1 MGCVYGIGVRHC
13 CQKSLSVNVTKGCSG
28 SYVGPRCV
36 LLIRK
41 FVVEPLTNM
50 FLGLTV
56 ALLVGSAMA
65 TGFDASNSS
74 APVESTDH
82 SWRRMLGESHPV
94 EPNLQIE
101 AKFLHLLRT
110 R

>member
-1 MGCVYGIGVRHC
+1 M
-13 CQKSLSVNVTKGCSG
+13 
-28 SYVGPRCV
+28 GPRCV

-101 AKFLHLLRT
+101 AKFPHLLRT

>member
-1 MGCVYGIGVRHC
+1 M
-13 CQKSLSVNVTKGCSG
+13 
-28 SYVGPRCV
+28 GPRCV
-36 LLIRK
+36 RLIRK
-41 FVVEPLTNM
+41 FVLKPLTDI

-82 SWRRMLGESHPV
+82 SWRRMLGGSHPV
-94 EPNLQIE
+94 EPNIQIE